1 MARQA
6 YQNNSSKYFINNF
19 LSSYTAVT
27 TLLKGRGID
36 LDHKRFLILQGE
48 VESISQMKAKAQNEH
63 EDGLLEYLED
73 IIGTSA
79 YKETIEKSAVE
90 LEALNDERS
99 ERLTRVKYVEKERE
113 SLEVRSLHCYLD
125 TSRLTQGGVT
135 DCLRSDANSLYFFIS
150 GHVHL
155 GTKTRGGGILEKRKQ
170 YGYQTVCFVSDLSVG
185 VQQKVGQ
192 GGEASGK
199 PDTNPARSLL

>member
-1 MARQA
+1 MVARQA
-6 YQNNSSKYFINNF
+6 FASNTSKYFINNF

-99 ERLTRVKYVEKERE
+99 ERLTRVKYVEKEKE
-113 SLEVRSLHCYLD
+113 SLEVSPRRRGSQRCKLDDILMVELNVVAAIVDIGQETRS
-125 TSRLTQGGVT
+125 
-135 DCLRSDANSLYFFIS
+135 
-150 GHVHL
+150 
-155 GTKTRGGGILEKRKQ
+155 RGFLKE
-170 YGYQTVCFVSDLSVG
+170 
-185 VQQKVGQ
+185 
-192 GGEASGK
+192 
-199 PDTNPARSLL
+199 